1 MALDA
6 TVGGANANSYVTVAE
21 AAAYYLTHL
30 YSSAWTTLTNEQ
42 KEAALISA
50 TRVLDANQCFTGVPA
65 SETQAL
71 VWPRAGMFNRNGV
84 AIPENVIPTELK
96 YAVFELALNLVA
108 QNVTVMTSVQA
119 QGLTKLK
126 AGPVELGWAVASTE
140 SFTVLGP
147 NVVNFL
153 VPSWMCEET
162 VDEETN
168 GLIFEVD

>member
-6 TVGGANANSYVTVAE
+6 TVGGAAANSYVTVAE
-21 AAAYYLTHL
+21 GTAYYATHL
-30 YSSAWTTLTNEQ
+30 YAAVWATLTTEQ

-71 VWPRAGMFNRNGV
+71 QWPRAGMFNRNGV

-96 YAVFELALNLVA
+96 YAVFELALNLA
-108 QNVTVMTSVQA
+108 TRNTTVLTDIQA
-119 QGLTKLK
+119 QGLIKLK
-126 AGPVELGWAVASTE
+126 AGPVELGWATASNAE
-140 SFTVLGP
+140 FTAIGP
-147 NVVNFL
+147 NVTAFL
-153 VPSWMCEET
+153 VPTWLCDDDIE
-162 VDEETN
+162 DETN